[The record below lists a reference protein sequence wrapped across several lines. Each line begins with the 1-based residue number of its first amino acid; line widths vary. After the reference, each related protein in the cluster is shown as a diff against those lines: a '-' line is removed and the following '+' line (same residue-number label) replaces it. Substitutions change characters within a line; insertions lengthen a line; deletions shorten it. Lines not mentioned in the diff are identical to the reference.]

1 MKAGAKM
8 ITHLFNA
15 MKSLHHRNPGIFGLL
30 GTPST
35 PSSSPKPYFGVIS
48 DGVHLHPTSVK
59 IAWNTYPEGMIL
71 VSDAMKWLGLPDGTY
86 SWTNNSH
93 VIKKGY
99 MLTLE
104 ETGKIAGCAISLIE
118 CVSNFLNWTGATIP
132 EVLKAVTETPA
143 RMLGLEG
150 RKGSLEPGSDADLVI
165 LDIRE
170 SEGGRQDFIV
180 DQVWKFG
187 EQVYVRD
194 L

>member
-1 MKAGAKM
+1 M